1 MRFETL
7 HIYGYGKLENREI
20 DLSDLSVLYGE
31 NEAGKSTIRSFIKS
45 ILFGFPTRGQRRY
58 EPKDGGK
65 YGGAITILT
74 KEYGRIKI
82 ERLPKTAAGEVTIYF
97 VDGKTGGED
106 VLQTLLHGMNEKLF
120 DSIFSFDMHGLQN
133 IHRVGEADIGNY
145 LFSASAVGGDGIL
158 QLEKMLEKEMEQR
171 FKASGRKPEIN
182 VSLQQ
187 LKGLQDELATWQG
200 KIETYESVV
209 KQKKEAEEQLV
220 EIRAEQQDVSKRKQ
234 DYEVLQT
241 LQPLFVEK
249 LTCERFLAEHDGHAF
264 PADGLKRYEALQVR
278 MEPLALQ
285 GSILHKKIASAQSEL
300 NSLQVNEELLEQE
313 GYIEELRMQHMS
325 YENAQQEVR
334 DITNNL
340 VHIEE
345 EIAEL
350 QQQIGAVFAREDV
363 LSFNMNLAMKEAIT
377 AVMQKGTELEKRK
390 EQLDDRF
397 KSSQEQLEEQEETT
411 KRLKSEAMPEEER
424 ERYLSS
430 LQSAASNQRQSR
442 SGQTK
447 QPVSNQ
453 TVLGL
458 FLFNVVLLLAG
469 VMMDYR
475 PLLFVSIFL
484 LIGLVL
490 FYVMYAAP
498 NMKQQA
504 QIGESKEQLEKRY
517 LLEKDDEL
525 RKRLEH
531 EMFKLQ
537 QLERGYDRVISEY
550 EEWERN
556 MFSVG
561 EQVELYREM
570 YHLPKSFTYAHMLP
584 AFERLE
590 KMQQLYREQM
600 KQTERKDLQQDM
612 ISQFEHKLMKLTLF
626 TDRSTEA
633 PSLFLHSVS
642 KELQKEKEKQLQ
654 RKQLIEKIAALKEE
668 FDEVQQQMVRFTEE
682 RANLFQI
689 AGVTEEEDFFI
700 AAKRAD
706 EIGEKKKQLN
716 QLLPQIDL
724 LQERLIT
731 DVLRDGYRPEGYEE
745 ERSKEEKRFEQL
757 VREEKALTETV
768 AKLKVEIAALE
779 DGKAYGDLLHE
790 WEMKVSHLRQQV
802 KKWATFAVA
811 KSVLTK
817 TKKYYHEVQLPRIL
831 QKAEEYFIYLTD
843 GNYTKVF
850 SPSAEEPFIVMRK
863 DGTQFYSEELSQATA
878 EQLYLSLRFAL
889 AHTFEHVYP
898 FIIDDGFV
906 HFDEGRTK
914 RTIQLIKKL
923 AKERQVIF
931 FTCHA
936 HLLSLFEEGQVKRLS
951 S

>member
-1 MRFETL
+1 MKFETL

-20 DLSDLSVLYGE
+20 DLSHLTVLYGE

-65 YGGAITILT
+65 YGGAITVLT
-74 KEYGRIKI
+74 KEYGRVKI
-82 ERLPKTAAGEVTIYF
+82 ERLPKTAVGEVTVYF
-97 VDGKTGGED
+97 DDGKTGDED
-106 VLQTLLHGMNEKLF
+106 VLQQLLHGMNEKLF

-158 QLEKMLEKEMEQR
+158 QLEKMLDKEMEQR

-182 VSLQQ
+182 VSLQE

-209 KQKKEAEEQLV
+209 KQKKEAEDRLV
-220 EIRAEQQDVSKRKQ
+220 ELRAEQQEASKRKQ

-249 LTCERFLAEHDGHAF
+249 LACERFLAEHDGHAF

-285 GSILHKKIASAQSEL
+285 GSMLHKKIASAQNEIQ
-300 NSLQVNEELLEQE
+300 SLQVNEELLEQE
-313 GYIEELRMQHMS
+313 EYIEELRMQQMS

-345 EIAEL
+345 EISEL
-350 QQQIGAVFAREDV
+350 QQQIGVAFTREEV
-363 LSFNMNLAMKEAIT
+363 LSFNMNLATKEAMT
-377 AVMQKGTELEKRK
+377 AFMQKGTELEKRK
-390 EQLDDRF
+390 VQLDDRF
-397 KSSQEQLEEQEETT
+397 KLSQEQLEEQEETV
-411 KRLKSEAMPEEER
+411 KRLKHEMMPEEER

-430 LQSAASNQRQSR
+430 VQSAASNQRQSR
-442 SGQTK
+442 SGAGQK
-447 QPVSNQ
+447 KPLVSNTMLQ
-453 TVLGL
+453 SL
-458 FLFNVVLLLAG
+458 FLFNGVLLLAG
-469 VMMDYR
+469 LFFNYR

-484 LIGLVL
+484 LVGLVL
-490 FYVMYAAP
+490 FYVIF
-498 NMKQQA
+498 MKQPVQT
-504 QIGESKEQLEKRY
+504 GENTEQLEKRY
-517 LLEKDDEL
+517 LLEKDDEI

-537 QLERGYDRVISEY
+537 QLERGYDRIISEY
-550 EEWERN
+550 EEWERD
-556 MFSVG
+556 MFSIG
-561 EQVELYREM
+561 EQVELYQGI
-570 YHLPKSFTYAHMLP
+570 YKLPKSFTYAHMLP
-584 AFERLE
+584 AFERIE
-590 KMQQLYREQM
+590 KMQQLYREQV
-600 KQTERKDLQQDM
+600 KQTERKELQQDM
-612 ISQFEHKLMKLTLF
+612 ISQFEHKLMKLTVF
-626 TDRSTEA
+626 SDRSAEA

-642 KELQKEKEKQLQ
+642 KELQKEKEKQLK
-654 RKQLIEKIAALKEE
+654 RKQLIEKVAALKEE
-668 FDEVQQQMVRFTEE
+668 FDEVQQQMIRFTEE

-689 AGVTEEEDFFI
+689 AGVTEEEDYFS
-700 AAKRAD
+700 AAKKAD
-706 EIGEKKKQLN
+706 EIAEKKKQLH

-724 LQERLIT
+724 LQERLTT
-731 DVLRDGYRPEGYEE
+731 DVLSDGYRPEGYEE
-745 ERSKEEKRFEQL
+745 ESFKEEQRLEQLGKEEKT
-757 VREEKALTETV
+757 LTETA
-768 AKLKVEIAALE
+768 AKLKLEIAALE

-790 WEMKVSHLRQQV
+790 WEMKVSNLRQQV

-843 GNYTKVF
+843 ENYTKVF
-850 SPSAEEPFIVMRK
+850 SPSAEEPFIVVRK
-863 DGTQFYSEELSQATA
+863 DGTQFYSDELSQATA

-889 AHTFEHVYP
+889 ANTFEHVYP

-914 RTIQLIKKL
+914 RTIQLIKKF
-923 AKERQVIF
+923 AAERQVIF

-936 HLLSLFEEGQVKRLS
+936 HLLSLFEEEQVKRLS

>member
-1 MRFETL
+1 MKFETL

-20 DLSDLSVLYGE
+20 DLSHLTVLYGE

-65 YGGAITILT
+65 YGGAITVLT
-74 KEYGRIKI
+74 KEYGRVKI
-82 ERLPKTAAGEVTIYF
+82 ERLPRTAAGEVTVYF
-97 VDGKTGGED
+97 DDGKTGDED
-106 VLQTLLHGMNEKLF
+106 VLQQLLHGMNEKLF

-158 QLEKMLEKEMEQR
+158 QLEKMLDKEMEQR

-182 VSLQQ
+182 VSLQE

-209 KQKKEAEEQLV
+209 KQKKEAEDRLV
-220 EIRAEQQDVSKRKQ
+220 ELRTEQQEASKRKQ

-249 LTCERFLAEHDGHAF
+249 LACERFLAEHDGHAF

-285 GSILHKKIASAQSEL
+285 GSMLHKKIASAQNEIQ
-300 NSLQVNEELLEQE
+300 SLQVNEELLEQE
-313 GYIEELRMQHMS
+313 EYIEELRMQQMS

-345 EIAEL
+345 EISEL
-350 QQQIGAVFAREDV
+350 QQQIGVAFTREEV
-363 LSFNMNLAMKEAIT
+363 LSFNMNLATKEAMT
-377 AVMQKGTELEKRK
+377 AFMQKGTELEKRK
-390 EQLDDRF
+390 VQLDDRF
-397 KSSQEQLEEQEETT
+397 KSSQEQLEEQEETV
-411 KRLKSEAMPEEER
+411 KRLKHETMPEEER

-430 LQSAASNQRQSR
+430 VQSAASNQRQSR
-442 SGQTK
+442 SGAGQK
-447 QPVSNQ
+447 KPLVSNTMLQ
-453 TVLGL
+453 SL
-458 FLFNVVLLLAG
+458 FLFNGVLLLAG
-469 VMMDYR
+469 LFFNYR

-484 LIGLVL
+484 LVGLVL
-490 FYVMYAAP
+490 FYVIF
-498 NMKQQA
+498 MKQPVQT
-504 QIGESKEQLEKRY
+504 GENTEQLEKRY
-517 LLEKDDEL
+517 LLEKDDEI

-537 QLERGYDRVISEY
+537 QLERGYDRIISEY
-550 EEWERN
+550 EEWERD
-556 MFSVG
+556 MFSIG
-561 EQVELYREM
+561 EQVELYQGI
-570 YHLPKSFTYAHMLP
+570 YKLPKSFTYAHMLP
-584 AFERLE
+584 AFERIE
-590 KMQQLYREQM
+590 KMQQLYREQV
-600 KQTERKDLQQDM
+600 KQTERKELQQDM
-612 ISQFEHKLMKLTLF
+612 ISQFEHKLMKLTVF
-626 TDRSTEA
+626 SDRSAEA

-642 KELQKEKEKQLQ
+642 KKLQAEKEKQRE
-654 RKQLIEKIAALKEE
+654 RKQLIEKVAALKEE
-668 FDEVQQQMVRFTEE
+668 FDEVQQQMIRFTEE

-689 AGVTEEEDFFI
+689 AGVTEEEDYFS
-700 AAKRAD
+700 AAKKAD
-706 EIGEKKKQLN
+706 EIAEKKKQLH

-724 LQERLIT
+724 LQERLTT
-731 DVLRDGYRPEGYEE
+731 DVLSDGYRPEGYEE
-745 ERSKEEKRFEQL
+745 ESFKEEQRLEQLGKEEKT
-757 VREEKALTETV
+757 LTETA
-768 AKLKVEIAALE
+768 AKLKLEIAALE

-790 WEMKVSHLRQQV
+790 WEMKVSNLRQQV

-843 GNYTKVF
+843 ENYTKVF
-850 SPSAEEPFIVMRK
+850 SPSAEEPFIVVRK
-863 DGTQFYSEELSQATA
+863 DGTQFYSDELSQATA

-889 AHTFEHVYP
+889 ANTFEHVYP

-914 RTIQLIKKL
+914 RTIQLIKKF
-923 AKERQVIF
+923 AAERQVIF

-936 HLLSLFEEGQVKRLS
+936 HLLSLFEEEQVKRLS